1 VYRVLFLA
9 ACLVTQPAAA
19 SADWL
24 TVYNKDEFDGK
35 DRYFAVT
42 SAKEPLFGFVC
53 DAETARVRAL
63 FKTNE
68 KTTHYLRRQLPAHAA
83 IAVIVDDQ
91 KPLSY
96 PGKLFIIDRVVSIES
111 FHESIFDLAKQLS
124 AAKRRV
130 LVAVDWKGE
139 KWARQ
144 EFPVAGAGPAI
155 QKLLGVCSKLKPR

>member
-1 VYRVLFLA
+1 MFRALFLVA
-9 ACLVTQPAAA
+9 ILALAPTAA

-63 FKTNE
+63 FKTAE
-68 KTTHYLRRQLPAHAA
+68 RSTRGLRRQLPDYAA
-83 IAVIVDDQ
+83 IAVIIDDQ
-91 KPLSY
+91 KPRSY
-96 PGKLFIIDRVVSIES
+96 PAKLLDIKGVISIES
-111 FHESIFDLAKQLS
+111 FDASIFDLAKLLS

-130 LVAVDWKGE
+130 LVAVDWRSQKL
-139 KWARQ
+139 ARQ
-144 EFPVAGAGPAI
+144 EFSVAGAGPAI
-155 QKLLGVCSKLKPR
+155 QKLLGVCAKLKPR